1 VQAAIRFINRTMAFT
16 LAFAIMALLILIA
29 IVFLALIVAAQFVCP
44 FVQCT
49 GEPQDLWGYA
59 ALSSV
64 AGIPTIL
71 LLALMFYFHR
81 RR

>member
-1 VQAAIRFINRTMAFT
+1 MQAAIGFINRIIVFT
-16 LAFAIMALLILIA
+16 LAFAILALLILIA
-29 IVFLALIVAAQFVCP
+29 VVFLALIVAAQVVCP
-44 FVQCT
+44 FAQCI

-59 ALSSV
+59 VLFSI

-71 LLALMFYFHR
+71 LLALMFHFHR